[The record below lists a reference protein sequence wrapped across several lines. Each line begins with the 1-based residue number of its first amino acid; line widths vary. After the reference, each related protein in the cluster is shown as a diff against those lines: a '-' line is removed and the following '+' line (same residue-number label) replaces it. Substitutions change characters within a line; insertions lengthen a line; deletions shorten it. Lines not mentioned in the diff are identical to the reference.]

1 MYIRVGP
8 PSPGNFILAD
18 TDICTNDFVIAWE
31 PFTNDESCG
40 RLYYRVIISPSDG
53 VMMKRKTGKS
63 YHFTGLTSGS
73 SYMVTVTGEN
83 DDGFGE
89 PTSVAVNTPT
99 MEEALPA
106 GNVYVMQ

>member
-1 MYIRVGP
+1 
-8 PSPGNFILAD
+8 
-18 TDICTNDFVIAWE
+18 
-31 PFTNDESCG
+31 
-40 RLYYRVIISPSDG
+40 
-53 VMMKRKTGKS
+53 MKRITGKS